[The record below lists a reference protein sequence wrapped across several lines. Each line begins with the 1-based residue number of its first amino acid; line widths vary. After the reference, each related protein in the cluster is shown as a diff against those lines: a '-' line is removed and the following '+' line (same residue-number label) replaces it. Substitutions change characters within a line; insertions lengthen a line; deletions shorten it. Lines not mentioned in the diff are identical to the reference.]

1 MCVCYCHIV
10 DTILNNI
17 EGYGMKSIWVK
28 SDKHRRMKIEATN
41 RDMTIVDL
49 FNEMYEG
56 YWKRKEQAEK
66 GVSKSD
72 IFKEEGE

>member
-1 MCVCYCHIV
+1 
-10 DTILNNI
+10 
-17 EGYGMKSIWVK
+17 MKSIWVK

-56 YWKRKEQAEK
+56 YWKRKEQDER
-66 GVSKSD
+66 GPD
-72 IFKEEGE
+72 RDIIFKDEGE